1 MKELCQKAIEIMKDN
16 NNIKKVKIPVT
27 VVKSDIMLKFLDLW
41 RSAWIVLRCTRAI
54 PLWKQVS

>member
-1 MKELCQKAIEIMKDN
+1 MKDN